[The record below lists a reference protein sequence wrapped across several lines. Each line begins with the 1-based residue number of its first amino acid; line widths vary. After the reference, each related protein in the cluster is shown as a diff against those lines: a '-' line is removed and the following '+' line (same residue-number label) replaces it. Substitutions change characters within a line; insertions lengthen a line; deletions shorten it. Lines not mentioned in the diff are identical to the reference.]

1 MQQNLK
7 RIFALFVALA
17 TITAC
22 GGGGGSDSSGGSGNS
37 GGSGGS
43 GSGVPAAPV
52 WTAGQFNAESQF
64 KNFCA
69 APRSGTDPFNGG
81 TYPDKAGTA
90 MHEKMWL
97 RSWNNRTYLWYR
109 EVADVDPASYSI
121 TAYFNLLKTNSSHR
135 FWRR

>member
-43 GSGVPAAPV
+43 GSGIPAAPV
-52 WTAGQFNAESQF
+52 WTAGQFSAESQF

-69 APRSGTDPFNGG
+69 APAQVLTHLMVVIIRIKPVPPCMKKCG
-81 TYPDKAGTA
+81 
-90 MHEKMWL
+90 
-97 RSWNNRTYLWYR
+97 
-109 EVADVDPASYSI
+109 
-121 TAYFNLLKTNSSHR
+121 
-135 FWRR
+135 